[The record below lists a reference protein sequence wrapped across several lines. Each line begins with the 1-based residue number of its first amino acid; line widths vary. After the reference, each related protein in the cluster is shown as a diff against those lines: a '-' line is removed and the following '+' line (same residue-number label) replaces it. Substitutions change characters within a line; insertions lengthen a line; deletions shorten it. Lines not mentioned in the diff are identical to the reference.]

1 MKILDLKNLMIQ
13 TMKGKKQMEN
23 KIIQIAKEMF
33 NDEINIDSK
42 IGDPQIWD
50 SLGQL
55 NLFMAIESNLNIK
68 FSIDEIIQSD
78 SIRKIVKLI
87 ENKTKEI

>member
-1 MKILDLKNLMIQ
+1 MIQ
-13 TMKGKKQMEN
+13 TMKGKKQMKN
-23 KIIQIAKEMF
+23 KIIQIEKKMF

-55 NLFMAIESNLNIK
+55 NLFMTIESNLNIK

>member
-1 MKILDLKNLMIQ
+1 MIQ

-42 IGDPQIWD
+42 IGDLQIWD

-68 FSIDEIIQSD
+68 FSIEEIIQSD

>member
-1 MKILDLKNLMIQ
+1 MIQ

-23 KIIQIAKEMF
+23 KIIQISKEMF

>member
-1 MKILDLKNLMIQ
+1 MIQ

-23 KIIQIAKEMF
+23 KIIQIAKKMF

-42 IGDPQIWD
+42 IGDLQIWD

-55 NLFMAIESNLNIK
+55 NLFMTIESNLNIK

>member
-1 MKILDLKNLMIQ
+1 
-13 TMKGKKQMEN
+13 MEN

-42 IGDPQIWD
+42 IGDLQIWD

-78 SIRKIVKLI
+78 TIRKIVKLI
-87 ENKTKEI
+87 ENKIKEI

>member
-1 MKILDLKNLMIQ
+1 MIQ

-33 NDEINIDSK
+33 NDEINKKKK

-87 ENKTKEI
+87 ENKTKEIQ

>member
-1 MKILDLKNLMIQ
+1 MIQ

-42 IGDPQIWD
+42 IGDLQIWD

-78 SIRKIVKLI
+78 TIRKIVKLI
-87 ENKTKEI
+87 ENKIKEI

>member
-1 MKILDLKNLMIQ
+1 MIQ

-33 NDEINIDSK
+33 NGEINIDSK
-42 IGDPQIWD
+42 IGDLQIWD

-87 ENKTKEI
+87 ENKTK

>member
-1 MKILDLKNLMIQ
+1 MIQ

-23 KIIQIAKEMF
+23 KIIQIAKKMF

-87 ENKTKEI
+87 VNKTKEI

>member
-1 MKILDLKNLMIQ
+1 
-13 TMKGKKQMEN
+13 MEN

-42 IGDPQIWD
+42 IGDLQIWD

-78 SIRKIVKLI
+78 TIRKIVKLI

>member
-1 MKILDLKNLMIQ
+1 MIQ

-42 IGDPQIWD
+42 IGDLQIWD
-50 SLGQL
+50 SLGQF

-78 SIRKIVKLI
+78 TIRKIVKLI

>member
-1 MKILDLKNLMIQ
+1 MIQ

-42 IGDPQIWD
+42 IGDLQIWD

-78 SIRKIVKLI
+78 TIRKIVKLI

>member
-1 MKILDLKNLMIQ
+1 MIQ

-42 IGDPQIWD
+42 IGDPQSWD

-78 SIRKIVKLI
+78 TIRKIVKLI

>member
-1 MKILDLKNLMIQ
+1 
-13 TMKGKKQMEN
+13 MEN

-42 IGDPQIWD
+42 IGDPQSWD

-78 SIRKIVKLI
+78 TIRKIVKLI

>member
-1 MKILDLKNLMIQ
+1 
-13 TMKGKKQMEN
+13 MEN

-42 IGDPQIWD
+42 IGDLQIWD

>member
-1 MKILDLKNLMIQ
+1 
-13 TMKGKKQMEN
+13 MEN

-42 IGDPQIWD
+42 IGDLQIWD

-55 NLFMAIESNLNIK
+55 NLFMTIESNLNIK

>member
-1 MKILDLKNLMIQ
+1 
-13 TMKGKKQMEN
+13 MKGKKQMEN

-42 IGDPQIWD
+42 IGDLQIWD

-78 SIRKIVKLI
+78 TIRKIVKLI

>member
-1 MKILDLKNLMIQ
+1 MIQ

-42 IGDPQIWD
+42 IGDLQIWD